1 MTKLEK
7 GMLVVADVSAP
18 SGSPAKIVYE
28 GPGQGNQYGQTLFH
42 VFLDDMSYGVFSM
55 RGEIATLE
63 DARKRLS
70 SPKCQ
75 AEQETVAEYA
85 VRYQWLHLDDND
97 LYNLGD

>member
-7 GMLVVADVSAP
+7 GMLVVADVPAP
-18 SGSPAKIVYE
+18 SGSPAQIVYE
-28 GPGQGNQYGQTLFH
+28 GPGQGSQYGHTLFH

-55 RGEIATLE
+55 RGEIKTLE
-63 DARKRLS
+63 DARKRLK

-75 AEQETVAEYA
+75 DETMAEYA